1 MVKPFERPELPAGLM
16 NVTDH
21 DSRVVR
27 TQGQPGMQGL

>member
-1 MVKPFERPELPAGLM
+1 LM

-27 TQGQPGMQGL
+27 TQGQPRLSDDLCVRSGLLVGDG